1 LQSQNS
7 ELAKFARSE
16 QLAAEAMRNEVIQH
30 ITKLMDKYVD
40 ARGNTLRETTN
51 RLATNISEAQRE
63 IQEFKFKHGSGVG
76 SCLAEDAELLG
87 QVQKT
92 AKDCRRAKEIVTQT
106 LDKLPPG
113 VGNATQQTRTQIT
126 LAAEEYSRT
135 LRNDAETLGAAASGT
150 FERLEKSRLL
160 RLEELTAL
168 RDDSIRSHQN
178 TKRSAS
184 FTSNT
189 FRDAERD
196 ITEVVSTET

>member
-1 LQSQNS
+1 
-7 ELAKFARSE
+7 
-16 QLAAEAMRNEVIQH
+16 MRNEMIQH
-30 ITKLMDKYVD
+30 VTKLMDKYVD

-63 IQEFKFKHGSGVG
+63 IQEFKFKHGCGVG
-76 SCLAEDAELLG
+76 SCLAEDAELLS

-92 AKDCRRAKEIVTQT
+92 AKDCRHAKEIVTQT
-106 LDKLPPG
+106 LSNLPPG
-113 VGNATQQTRTQIT
+113 VGNATQQTRTQII

-135 LRNDAETLGAAASGT
+135 LGNDAEALGAAASGT

-168 RDDSIRSHQN
+168 RDDSIRTHQN
-178 TKRSAS
+178 TKLSAS

-189 FRDAERD
+189 FRDAERE